1 MALILRDTE
10 FSKNPCPNDKE
21 GKKKASRRGKLFF
34 VRGCVYD

>member
-21 GKKKASRRGKLFF
+21 GKKKSFPAGEAFLCER
-34 VRGCVYD
+34 VCV

>member
-21 GKKKASRRGKLFF
+21 GKKKLPGGGSFSL
-34 VRGCVYD
+34 